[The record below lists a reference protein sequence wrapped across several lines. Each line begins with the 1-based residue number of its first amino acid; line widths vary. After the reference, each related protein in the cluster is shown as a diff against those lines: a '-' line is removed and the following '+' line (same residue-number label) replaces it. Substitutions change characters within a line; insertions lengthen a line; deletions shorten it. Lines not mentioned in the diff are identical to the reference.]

1 MHSCDRRHGVP
12 EGIHATMKSY
22 HLSRM
27 STLPIV
33 PVPDRLVSARGQ
45 PAPPAA
51 SAVPRNDLFDANLHS
66 FLTEFYATIAR
77 DALLAPYF
85 ESLDMTTHIPR
96 IADFWSTLLFH
107 SGRYTGNAFR
117 PHLEMPGL
125 RSEHFER
132 WLATLEL
139 TLDASYAGPNA
150 ERMKSYAHRV
160 AFSMQLRLGI
170 APATPYK
177 IDPR

>member
-1 MHSCDRRHGVP
+1 
-12 EGIHATMKSY
+12 
-22 HLSRM
+22 M

-33 PVPDRLVSARGQ
+33 PALDRLPIALPQPVPQPVSAAPRTDLVHSDLQ
-45 PAPPAA
+45 PLL
-51 SAVPRNDLFDANLHS
+51 VVFDAA
-66 FLTEFYATIAR
+66 FAR

-85 ESLDMTTHIPR
+85 ESLDMADHIPR

-125 RSEHFER
+125 RGEHFER
-132 WLATLEL
+132 WLATLEAA
-139 TLDASYAGPNA
+139 LDASYAGPNV

-160 AFSMQLRLGI
+160 GYSMQLRLGI
-170 APATPYK
+170 APSTTYR
-177 IDPR
+177 IDSV

>member
-1 MHSCDRRHGVP
+1 
-12 EGIHATMKSY
+12 MKSY

-33 PVPDRLVSARGQ
+33 PALDRLVGARTH
-45 PAPPAA
+45 PAPNPA
-51 SAVPRNDLFDANLHS
+51 SAVPRNDLFEADLQP
-66 FLTEFYATIAR
+66 LLVEFYATIAR
-77 DALLAPYF
+77 DELLAPYF

-117 PHLEMPGL
+117 PHLEMPDL
-125 RSEHFER
+125 RGEHFVR
-132 WLATLEL
+132 WLSTLET
-139 TLDASYAGPNA
+139 TLDASYVGPNV

-160 AFSMQLRLGI
+160 GYSMQLRLGI
-170 APATPYK
+170 APATPYQ

>member
-1 MHSCDRRHGVP
+1 
-12 EGIHATMKSY
+12 MKAY

-33 PVPDRLVSARGQ
+33 PALERPAGARTQ
-45 PAPPAA
+45 PAPREG
-51 SAVPRNDLFDANLHS
+51 SSQPREDLREEDLEP
-66 FLTEFYATIAR
+66 LLVEFYATVGK
-77 DALLAPYF
+77 DVLLAPYF
-85 ESLDMTTHIPR
+85 EPLDMTAHIPR

-125 RSEHFER
+125 RAEHFER
-132 WLATLEL
+132 WLATLEA

-150 ERMKSYAHRV
+150 ERMKFFAHRV
-160 AFSMQLRLGI
+160 GYSMQLRLGI
-170 APATPYK
+170 APDTAYQIEPL
-177 IDPR
+177 

>member
-1 MHSCDRRHGVP
+1 
-12 EGIHATMKSY
+12 MKSY

-33 PVPDRLVSARGQ
+33 PAFDRLVGPRTP
-45 PAPPAA
+45 PAPRAV
-51 SAVPRNDLFDANLHS
+51 SAVPRNDLFDADLQP
-66 FLTEFYATIAR
+66 FLVEFYATIAR
-77 DALLAPYF
+77 DVLLAPYF

-125 RSEHFER
+125 RGEHFER
-132 WLATLEL
+132 WLATLEA
-139 TLDASYAGPNA
+139 TLDASYAGPNV
-150 ERMKSYAHRV
+150 ERMKAYAHRV
-160 AFSMQLRLGI
+160 GYSMQLRLGI
-170 APATPYK
+170 APATPYE
-177 IDPR
+177 IDPL